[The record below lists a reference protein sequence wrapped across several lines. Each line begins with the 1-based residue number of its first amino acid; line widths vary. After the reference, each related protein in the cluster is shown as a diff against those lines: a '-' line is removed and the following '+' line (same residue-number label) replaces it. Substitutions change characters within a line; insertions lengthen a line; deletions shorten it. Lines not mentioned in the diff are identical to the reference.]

1 MNKLGFGF
9 LRLPRTD
16 PEDDTTVDFTV
27 LNEMVDTFLAS
38 GGTYFDTAYTY
49 LGGMSETAV
58 RRALVERY
66 PRSAFTLADKLPSW
80 KVKKKE
86 DCERYFAE
94 QCGRCG
100 VDYFDIYLLHWLNR
114 ENYAIAEQFDEFAFL
129 QKLKIDGKAGRIG
142 FSYHGDADL
151 LEEIL
156 SAHPEVDIVQLQIN
170 YLDWESPAL
179 EARRCYETAERFHKE
194 IVVMEPV
201 KGGTLA
207 SLPEE
212 AEVLLRA
219 HAPQASIAS
228 WAIRF
233 AQALPQVHI
242 VLSGMNTMEQLLDNI
257 QADMLLSD
265 KERELL
271 DAVCTILRQ
280 SIAIPCTACR
290 YCVSH
295 CPEKIAIPDYFS
307 IYNEYQRN
315 PADGWKIT
323 PVYTAIAGTHGKA
336 SGCIGCHS
344 CERNCPQRIA
354 VSRELSRVAAVFE
367 K

>member
-1 MNKLGFGF
+1 
-9 LRLPRTD
+9 
-16 PEDDTTVDFTV
+16 
-27 LNEMVDTFLAS
+27 
-38 GGTYFDTAYTY
+38 
-49 LGGMSETAV
+49 
-58 RRALVERY
+58 VE
-66 PRSAFTLADKLPSW
+66 F
-80 KVKKKE
+80 
-86 DCERYFAE
+86 
-94 QCGRCG
+94 
-100 VDYFDIYLLHWLNR
+100 
-114 ENYAIAEQFDEFAFL
+114 
-129 QKLKIDGKAGRIG
+129 
-142 FSYHGDADL
+142 
-151 LEEIL
+151 
-156 SAHPEVDIVQLQIN
+156 VQLQIN

-323 PVYTAIAGTHGKA
+323 PVYTAIAGKHGKA

>member
-129 QKLKIDGKAGRIG
+129 QKPWGRRSFGGDLIG
-142 FSYHGDADL
+142 ASGGRYR
-151 LEEIL
+151 
-156 SAHPEVDIVQLQIN
+156 
-170 YLDWESPAL
+170 PA
-179 EARRCYETAERFHKE
+179 
-194 IVVMEPV
+194 PD
-201 KGGTLA
+201 
-207 SLPEE
+207 
-212 AEVLLRA
+212 
-219 HAPQASIAS
+219 Q
-228 WAIRF
+228 
-233 AQALPQVHI
+233 
-242 VLSGMNTMEQLLDNI
+242 LSGLGESGFGSPQ
-257 QADMLLSD
+257 ML
-265 KERELL
+265 
-271 DAVCTILRQ
+271 
-280 SIAIPCTACR
+280 
-290 YCVSH
+290 
-295 CPEKIAIPDYFS
+295 
-307 IYNEYQRN
+307 
-315 PADGWKIT
+315 
-323 PVYTAIAGTHGKA
+323 
-336 SGCIGCHS
+336 
-344 CERNCPQRIA
+344 
-354 VSRELSRVAAVFE
+354 
-367 K
+367 